1 MARRHHL
8 AMGNVPWSRVGS
20 SALTACLVAA
30 PLALGFA
37 TGHSV
42 AGGIGALGAYLWTA
56 SHITDRRPIGLP
68 IALVTILLLGA
79 AGATGA
85 LGGRYLWFLVVMV
98 VLWATMQAVTD
109 VAGGPLRVPVALSA
123 LCMLLSA
130 IGGGHT
136 ITGALWQG
144 LLTLGGAAWITV
156 TELARHPPWRSP
168 GPDVTSVGLK
178 SLGPAW
184 PKARGFAVLLV
195 VPTALVAGIG
205 GVFQISHG
213 AWTATTVL
221 RVLRPDE
228 ATTVIRSKQRAAGT
242 VVGALLAAVLLAAA
256 PRAVTA
262 LVVLVVAVTAMQLV
276 GPRRYGLYTFFL
288 TLVALQLSSI
298 GHPPDWGI
306 ALIRAGLTLVGTAI
320 AVISGLIYDRLTAQ
334 ASQ

>member
-1 MARRHHL
+1 
-8 AMGNVPWSRVGS
+8 MGDLPWSRVAS
-20 SALTACLVAA
+20 FVLTACLVAA

-56 SHITDRRPIGLP
+56 SHMTDKRPIGLP
-68 IALVTILLLGA
+68 IALVTIFLLGA

-98 VLWATMQAVTD
+98 VVWATMQAVTD

-144 LLTLGGAAWITV
+144 LLTLGGAGWITA
-156 TELARHPPWRSP
+156 TELVRHPPWRST
-168 GPDVTSVGLK
+168 GPEVTSLGLD

-184 PKARGFAVLLV
+184 PRARGFAVLLAL
-195 VPTALVAGIG
+195 PTALVAGIG

-221 RVLRPDE
+221 RVLRPDT

-242 VVGALLAAVLLAAA
+242 VVGAILAAVLLAAA
-256 PRAVTA
+256 PSPVTA
-262 LVVLVVAVTAMQLV
+262 VVVLVVAVTAMQLI
-276 GPRRYGLYTFFL
+276 GPRRYGAYTFFL
-288 TLVALQLSSI
+288 TLIALQLSSI

-306 ALIRAGLTLVGTAI
+306 ALIRAGLTLVGTAV
-320 AVISGLIYDRLTAQ
+320 AVISGVIYERLTAQ
-334 ASQ
+334 STT

>member
-8 AMGNVPWSRVGS
+8 EMGDVHWSRFGS
-20 SALTACLVAA
+20 FALTACLVAA

-42 AGGIGALGAYLWTA
+42 AGGIGTLGAYLWTA
-56 SHITDRRPIGLP
+56 SHMTDKRPIGLP
-68 IALVTILLLGA
+68 IAVVTILLLGA

-98 VLWATMQAVTD
+98 VVWATMQAVTD
-109 VAGGPLRVPVALSA
+109 VAGGPLRVPVGLSA

-144 LLTLGGAAWITV
+144 LLTLGGAAWITAA
-156 TELARHPPWRSP
+156 ELVRHPPWRSP
-168 GPDVTSVGLK
+168 GPEVTSLGLG
-178 SLGPAW
+178 SVRSAW

-195 VPTALVAGIG
+195 VPTALVAGIA

-221 RVLRPDE
+221 RVLRPDA
-228 ATTVIRSKQRAAGT
+228 ATTFVRSKQRAAGT
-242 VVGALLAAVLLAAA
+242 VVGALLAAILLAAA

-262 LVVLVVAVTAMQLV
+262 LVVVVVAVTAMQLV
-276 GPRRYGLYTFFL
+276 GPRRYGVYTFFL
-288 TLVALQLSSI
+288 TLIALDLSSI
-298 GHPPDWGI
+298 GHPPGWRV
-306 ALIRAGLTLVGTAI
+306 AFIRVGLTLVGTAI
-320 AVISGLIYDRLTAQ
+320 AVLSGLIYDRVTAQ
-334 ASQ
+334 STT